1 MYDEDDAIT
10 LRLDLS
16 NTGGVD
22 GAEVAQLYANPN
34 PNPNPNPD
42 PSPNPNPNEVRGEAI
57 TPELLSLAFH
67 MYKRTVDQRL
77 LGRQYLNERFFMMLA
92 EGFRHRLCLIF
103 VRRRAHGSPSP
114 SPSPSR

>member
-1 MYDEDDAIT
+1 M
-10 LRLDLS
+10 
-16 NTGGVD
+16 
-22 GAEVAQLYANPN
+22 
-34 PNPNPNPD
+34 
-42 PSPNPNPNEVRGEAI
+42 RGEAI

-103 VRRRAHGSPSP
+103 VRRRAHGSPSNP
-114 SPSPSR
+114 KPNPNPNPNPYPNPNP